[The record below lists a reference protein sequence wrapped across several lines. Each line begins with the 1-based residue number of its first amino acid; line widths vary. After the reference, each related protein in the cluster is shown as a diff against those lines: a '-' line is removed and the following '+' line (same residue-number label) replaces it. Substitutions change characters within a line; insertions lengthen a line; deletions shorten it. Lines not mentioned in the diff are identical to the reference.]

1 MKSKFLVLGAALSIM
16 GAAVLASPAFAG
28 VAGSGHSDAPNWGQH
43 NGVAGSGHSDAPNWG
58 QHNGVEGG
66 GHSDAPNWGQHNGV
80 EGTGHAGVDG
90 SGHNAIP
97 KCLELGCG
105 GN

>member
-28 VAGSGHSDAPNWGQH
+28 ILGGGR
-43 NGVAGSGHSDAPNWG
+43 SDAPNWG

-66 GHSDAPNWGQHNGV
+66 GHAGV
-80 EGTGHAGVDG
+80 EGTGRHA
-90 SGHNAIP
+90 I
-97 KCLELGCG
+97 L
-105 GN
+105 

>member
-1 MKSKFLVLGAALSIM
+1 MLFQKEYVFMKSKFLVLGAALSIM

-43 NGVAGSGHSDAPNWG
+43 NGV
-58 QHNGVEGG
+58 
-66 GHSDAPNWGQHNGV
+66 

>member
-28 VAGSGHSDAPNWGQH
+28 VEGGGHSSIPGWGVGTG
-43 NGVAGSGHSDAPNWG
+43 NSGVEGGGHA
-58 QHNGVEGG
+58 GVEGG
-66 GHSDAPNWGQHNGV
+66 GHSSIPGWGVGTGNSGV
-80 EGTGHAGVDG
+80 EGG
-90 SGHNAIP
+90 GHNAIP

>member
-1 MKSKFLVLGAALSIM
+1 MLFQKEYVFMKSKFLVLGAALSIM

-28 VAGSGHSDAPNWGQH
+28 V
-43 NGVAGSGHSDAPNWG
+43 
-58 QHNGVEGG
+58 EGG
-66 GHSDAPNWGQHNGV
+66 GHSSIPGWGVGTGNSGV
-80 EGTGHAGVDG
+80 EGG
-90 SGHNAIP
+90 GHNAIP

>member
-1 MKSKFLVLGAALSIM
+1 MRHVMLFQKEYVFMKSKFLVLGAALSIM
-16 GAAVLASPAFAG
+16 GAAVLASPAFA
-28 VAGSGHSDAPNWGQH
+28 
-43 NGVAGSGHSDAPNWG
+43 GVAGSGHSDAPNWG

>member
-1 MKSKFLVLGAALSIM
+1 MLFQKEYVFMKSKFLVLGAALSIM

-28 VAGSGHSDAPNWGQH
+28 VADSGHNSCPGWGVGTG
-43 NGVAGSGHSDAPNWG
+43 NS
-58 QHNGVEGG
+58 GVEGG
-66 GHSDAPNWGQHNGV
+66 GH
-80 EGTGHAGVDG
+80 
-90 SGHNAIP
+90 NAVP

>member
-28 VAGSGHSDAPNWGQH
+28 VAGSGRSDAPNWGQH
-43 NGVAGSGHSDAPNWG
+43 NGVAGSGRSDAPNWG
-58 QHNGVEGG
+58 QHNGVDGSG
-66 GHSDAPNWGQHNGV
+66 RSDAPNWGQHNGV
-80 EGTGHAGVDG
+80 DG
-90 SGHNAIP
+90 SGHNAVP

>member
-28 VAGSGHSDAPNWGQH
+28 VAGSGHNSCPGWGVGTG
-43 NGVAGSGHSDAPNWG
+43 NS
-58 QHNGVEGG
+58 GVEGG
-66 GHSDAPNWGQHNGV
+66 GHAGILGGGHSSIPGWGV
-80 EGTGHAGVDG
+80 GTGNSGIEG
-90 SGHNAIP
+90 GGHNAVP